1 MVIANRDRKTVEAF
15 GYEWSKFD
23 QSQVPQA
30 ELEEAF
36 RQYFS
41 VFPWSQLPPD
51 AVGFDL
57 GCGSGRW
64 AGLAA
69 KRVGTLLCLDP
80 SEQALGVAVGKLE
93 GLTNCRFILT
103 GAGELPFTPASMDFG
118 YSLGVLHHTPD
129 PAKGLRDAVQAL
141 KPGAPFLVYLYYA
154 LDNRPMWYR
163 WIWKASDV
171 MRRIV
176 SRFPNFLRYPISQ
189 LLAALVYWPATRV
202 ALVLEGR
209 GRNVDSI
216 PLSQYRY
223 RSFYG
228 MRTDALDRF
237 TRLELRFTRE
247 EVRTLMEGSGLDN
260 VIVSPDPPY
269 WCAVGFRARTRSG

>member
-1 MVIANRDRKTVEAF
+1 VVTANRDRKTVEGF

-23 QSQVPQA
+23 QSQVPRA
-30 ELEEAF
+30 ELQEAF
-36 RQYFS
+36 RQYFA
-41 VFPWSQLPPD
+41 VFPWSELPPD

-64 AGLAA
+64 AAFVA
-69 KRVGTLLCLDP
+69 ERVGTLFCLDP
-80 SEQALGVAVGKLE
+80 SEAALKVAVRKLE
-93 GLTNCRFILT
+93 SFSNCRFILT
-103 GAGELPFTPASMDFG
+103 AGGELPLVPNSMDFG

-129 PAKGLRDAVQAL
+129 PARGLGDAVQAL

-154 LDNRPMWYR
+154 LDNRPTWYR
-163 WIWKASDV
+163 SIWKVSDV
-171 MRRIV
+171 LRRIV
-176 SRFPNFLRYPISQ
+176 SRFPNALRYPISQ

-202 ALVLEGR
+202 ALLLEGR
-209 GRNVDSI
+209 NKNVDAI
-216 PLSQYRY
+216 PLSQYRH

-237 TRLELRFTRE
+237 TRLERRFTRE
-247 EVRTLMEGSGLDN
+247 EVRTLMESAGLDN

-269 WCAVGFRARTRSG
+269 WCAVGFRRRTQSE